1 MKKLIMIPILAFI
14 TIFSG
19 CYSDPTIFE
28 LVKFGPHTQNS
39 VVYFNRFSVKIR
51 EIKDTTYVVRAI
63 GGVDGRGIMQLNVL
77 TSRDEFYTY
86 EVGDKLTLK
95 RK

>member
-1 MKKLIMIPILAFI
+1 MIPILAFI

-28 LVKFGPHTQNS
+28 LVKFGPHTENY
-39 VVYFNRFSVKIR
+39 VDYFNRDSVKTR

-63 GGVDGRGIMQLNVL
+63 GDVDGRGIMQLNVL
-77 TSRDEFYTY
+77 TSKDEFYTY
-86 EVGDKLTLK
+86 KIGDKLKIK